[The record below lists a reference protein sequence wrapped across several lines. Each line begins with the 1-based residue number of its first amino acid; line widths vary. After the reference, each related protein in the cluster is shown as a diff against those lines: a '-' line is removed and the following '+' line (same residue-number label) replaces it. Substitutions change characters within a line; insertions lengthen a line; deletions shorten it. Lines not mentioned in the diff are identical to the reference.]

1 MITYIT
7 YYLPPPLFECDHNL
21 STVHFWAIMVHIEV
35 FWAYFHKPP
44 DFASVCL
51 ATWFKE
57 SSTVIHISNTRSHSD
72 KKSIIPS
79 FMVSNL
85 PLVSGIH
92 LLSALMEY
100 HTLAP
105 SSAWFPTKYTTDEGL
120 FFKGLSKGLI
130 PSDTIG
136 VDFYIKKTEPHK
148 KAEPLVSHSIRRAR
162 KVVVSFIY
170 WSRMRDSFLPMPAT
184 RYTFNYNYRYRLN
197 SSIKLFI

>member
-1 MITYIT
+1 MVWLSHFLSCSNYCSFYGVGVKERQNPHCNRADPAFIQVYTIYMITYIT

-105 SSAWFPTKYTTDEGL
+105 SSAWFPTKYTSDEGL

-148 KAEPLVSHSIRRAR
+148 KGRATC
-162 KVVVSFIY
+162 I
-170 WSRMRDSFLPMPAT
+170 T
-184 RYTFNYNYRYRLN
+184 
-197 SSIKLFI
+197 